1 MKLNCVVY
9 PDGPG
14 APVKVGS
21 ALGLLS
27 LDFGAII
34 FRPDG
39 GVDIVVVVAGADRVE
54 VVVVGAGRM
63 EEEVVV
69 GAGCM

>member
-1 MKLNCVVY
+1 MVD
-9 PDGPG
+9 PGGPG

-27 LDFGAII
+27 LDFGATIL
-34 FRPDG
+34 RPGG
-39 GVDIVVVVAGADRVE
+39 GVDIVLVV

-63 EEEVVV
+63 EIVVVSAGRMEEEVVEN
-69 GAGCM
+69 